1 MNSYYRKFRLGIK
14 ESPFVENHHKV
25 FTTKMHVNAQ
35 KIGTVEILTDT
46 WLLFTFQKK
55 RFFSF
60 FVISKMVSV
69 LAAQEKVSNG
79 VAFH

>member
-1 MNSYYRKFRLGIK
+1 
-14 ESPFVENHHKV
+14 
-25 FTTKMHVNAQ
+25 MHVNAQ

-69 LAAQEKVSNG
+69 LAAQEKV
-79 VAFH
+79 